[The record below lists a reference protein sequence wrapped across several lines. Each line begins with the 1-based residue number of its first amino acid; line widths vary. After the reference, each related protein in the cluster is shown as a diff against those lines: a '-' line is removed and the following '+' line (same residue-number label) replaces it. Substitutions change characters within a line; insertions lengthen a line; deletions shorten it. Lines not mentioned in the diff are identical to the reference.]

1 MYKTITMENS
11 NWLNQSMDDVVFE
24 GRNKA
29 YGAFLLRRLYDKH
42 MTLAMIAGMLFF
54 MLAVSSPKIIDLI
67 NGNQPDDQ
75 TDDISAIFT
84 FTDPPVFESTKPPLP
99 KPPATKPPTIK
110 NQIQFVPPVVVNDDF
125 DIPETSAMPTVDQ
138 LVGHTTGS
146 ETISG
151 EDGVEGP
158 LDVSEPSSMVGTGSI
173 TEPEDPFTYV
183 EQMPAFPEGTEA
195 MYKYI
200 YSMIK
205 YPALARENGISGKVV
220 VQFVVTREGNI
231 QNARVVSRIG
241 GGCDEE
247 ALRVINGMPRWKP
260 GMHNGRAVPV
270 TFTLPIKFVLE

>member
-54 MLAVSSPKIIDLI
+54 MLA
-67 NGNQPDDQ
+67 
-75 TDDISAIFT
+75 
-84 FTDPPVFESTKPPLP
+84 VFESTKPPLP